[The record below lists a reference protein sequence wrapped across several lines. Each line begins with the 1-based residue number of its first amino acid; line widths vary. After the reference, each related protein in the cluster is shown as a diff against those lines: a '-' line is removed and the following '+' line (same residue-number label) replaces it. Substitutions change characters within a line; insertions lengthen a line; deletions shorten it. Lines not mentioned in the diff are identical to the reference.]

1 MEGQQ
6 TSGKE
11 KLKKML
17 LSQLEAKVNVL
28 QKELERID
36 KTLYYTEKWHE
47 KLCKQKDEIMD
58 DIHEAEDIIQEF
70 KEMENDN

>member
-1 MEGQQ
+1 MEGLQ

-11 KLKKML
+11 KLKML

-28 QKELERID
+28 NKELERLD
-36 KTLYYTEKWHE
+36 KTLYYVEQWHA
-47 KLCKQKDEIMD
+47 KLCKQRDEITD
-58 DIHEAEDIIQEF
+58 DLNEAEDIIQEF

>member
-36 KTLYYTEKWHE
+36 KTLYYIEKWHE
-47 KLCKQKDEIMD
+47 KLCKQRDEITD
-58 DIHEAEDIIQEF
+58 DLYEAEDIIQEF